1 MARYVARRLLQII
14 PLLVGISLLLFI
26 LLTLAP
32 GDPVDLLIL
41 SNPQVRVEEV
51 ARLKRVYG
59 LDQPVLVRYVKWL
72 GRVARGD
79 LGWSIGY
86 KMPVADLLRDRL
98 PRTLLLMG
106 VGMTISVAVAIP
118 LGVYSAVRQY
128 SLADYVTSIGAF
140 VGFSL
145 PVFWFGLI
153 AIYVFAIKWKLLPAG
168 GFQGVQELSGWP
180 GLVDRAGYLVLPAVV
195 IALHN
200 MASLTRYTRSAMLEV
215 IAQDYVRVARAKGLA
230 ESRVLLHHAFRNALI
245 PVVTVLGLM
254 MPLLVGG
261 APVTETVFAWPG
273 VGQLLVQAVVAG
285 DHLVAMGALMA
296 IAVLVVVSNL
306 FADVAYSLIDPRVRY
321 G

>member
-1 MARYVARRLLQII
+1 MLRYVSRRLLQLI
-14 PLLVGISLLLFI
+14 PLLAGISLLLFV

-41 SNPQVRVEEV
+41 SNPQVRADEV

-72 GRVARGD
+72 GRLSRGD

-86 KMPVADLLRDRL
+86 KMPVVDLLRDRL

-106 VGMTISVAVAIP
+106 SGLLISVVIAIP
-118 LGVYSAVRQY
+118 LGVYSAIRQY
-128 SLADYVTSIGAF
+128 SLADYVASIGAF

-153 AIYVFAIKWKLLPAG
+153 VIYIFAIKWKLLPAG
-168 GFQGVQELSGWP
+168 GFQGVEEQSGWP
-180 GLVDRAGYLVLPAVV
+180 LLVDRARYLVLPVFV

-200 MASLTRYTRSAMLEV
+200 IAGLTRYTRSAMLEV
-215 IAQDYVRVARAKGLA
+215 IGQDYVRVARAKGLT
-230 ESRVLLHHAFRNALI
+230 ESRVFLHHALRNALI
-245 PVVTVLGLM
+245 PIVTVLGLL

-273 VGQLLVQAVVAG
+273 IGQLLVQSVVSG
-285 DHLVAMGALMA
+285 DYLVAMGALMV
-296 IAVLVVVSNL
+296 IAVLVVLSNL
-306 FADVAYSLIDPRVRY
+306 LTDVAYSLLDPRVRY